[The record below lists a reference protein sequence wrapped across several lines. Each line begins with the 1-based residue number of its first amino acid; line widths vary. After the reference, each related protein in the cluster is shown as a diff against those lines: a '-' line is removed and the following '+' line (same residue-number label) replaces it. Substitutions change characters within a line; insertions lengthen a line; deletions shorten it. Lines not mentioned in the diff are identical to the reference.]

1 MVAPSRRLMRPASF
15 LVFVVSRPG
24 AFGDFGKEGLF
35 RPLHLQR
42 QFGVDMSAQ
51 KSDRARRVAARGGA
65 GAPLEKIGDLAIEPV
80 RLRGGLVRARPRQ
93 GPAAK
98 APPAPRRA
106 RRPRTA
112 LARP

>member
-42 QFGVDMSAQ
+42 QFVVDMSAQ

-65 GAPLEKIGDLAIEPV
+65 GAPLEKIGELALEPV
-80 RLRGGLVRARPRQ
+80 ALVGGFREGRLAESPAGKARP
-93 GPAAK
+93 AV
-98 APPAPRRA
+98 RRRGA
-106 RRPRTA
+106 
-112 LARP
+112 